1 MSLAAIG
8 RRVGP
13 FVLFSD
19 DDGLRHAIR
28 LHGIL
33 GLSDADLEHEMTAMS
48 MPGGRVV
55 LIREPLDQVLQW
67 FA

>member
-13 FVLFSD
+13 FVLFAD

-28 LHGIL
+28 LHGVL
-33 GLSDADLEHEMTAMS
+33 ALSDADSVHDATTML

-55 LIREPLDQVLQW
+55 LVREPLEEVLEW
-67 FA
+67 FT

>member
-1 MSLAAIG
+1 MSLSALG

-13 FVLFSD
+13 FVLFAD

-28 LHGIL
+28 LHGVL
-33 GLSDADLEHEMTAMS
+33 AVSDADAFHDTTTIV

-55 LIREPLDQVLQW
+55 LIRESLEEVLGW
-67 FA
+67 FS

>member
-1 MSLAAIG
+1 MSLATLG

-13 FVLFSD
+13 FVLFAD

-28 LHGIL
+28 LHGVL
-33 GLSDADLEHEMTAMS
+33 ALSDADDLQMATVML

-55 LIREPLDQVLQW
+55 MIREPLDEVLGW
-67 FA
+67 FS